1 MAKKIT
7 GADRYNLMLALVG
20 YLIHNREVSMDDLAS
35 HFKVTRE
42 EVRSALVTVS
52 FSGIKGYDPGD
63 LFEFDY
69 YKFNHEGVVKL
80 ILKPAIDEV
89 PRISQR
95 QAAALSAGL
104 NYLRDIE
111 IFAEQTEVTELI
123 QILAQG
129 TTGGSIP
136 EIQIV
141 PGTRAAELAS
151 VRRAMAEQR
160 KLEFEYHNMRGEIK
174 RRIVEPLLVSL
185 EDKNITLRAF
195 VQEDGMVKN
204 FRVDRMR
211 GVKVLDEPISA
222 AAKAAEVI
230 DANYI
235 ADQTDTEV
243 TVEVAPEAHRLIS
256 QFNAEVIE
264 SRPDGTKVG
273 IIKIG
278 HLPNLGRL
286 IASYGGSAK
295 VLAPQAARELVRDY
309 ALSALGE
316 TAMSNL
322 DREDD

>member
-1 MAKKIT
+1 M
-7 GADRYNLMLALVG
+7 
-20 YLIHNREVSMDDLAS
+20 
-35 HFKVTRE
+35 
-42 EVRSALVTVS
+42 
-52 FSGIKGYDPGD
+52 
-63 LFEFDY
+63 
-69 YKFNHEGVVKL
+69 KL
-80 ILKPAIDEV
+80 ILRPAIDEV

-123 QILAQG
+123 DILALG

-160 KLEFEYHNMRGEIK
+160 QLEFEYHNMRGEIK
-174 RRIVEPLLVSL
+174 RRVVDPLLVSL
-185 EDKNITLRAF
+185 EDKNVTLRAF
-195 VQEDGMVKN
+195 VEEDGMVKN

-211 GVKVLDEPISA
+211 GAKVLDKPISQA
-222 AAKAAEVI
+222 AQAAEVI

-264 SRPDGTKVG
+264 VRADGTKVG

-295 VLAPQAARELVRDY
+295 VLAPQAARDLVRDY
-309 ALSALGE
+309 ALLALGE
-316 TAMSNL
+316 TALSDLN
-322 DREDD
+322 REDD